1 MPRLSREVVEKRE
14 AMVVEYFKSHG
25 EGEEE
30 KAIEAVNAMLKAQ
43 TGMAMNPAR
52 VRELFR
58 QTRQQPEA
66 TPASPTPKVE
76 ELENKRDIFEEVKEG
91 FDELRESRE
100 EGKPLKVNV
109 VETTTKYESASEEIT
124 VLKARIKA
132 LENEVLTYRAAV
144 GTLKANATKI
154 YTPGIVTIIDVPDGM
169 PTERAEAVM
178 EIIKETAKENK

>member
-76 ELENKRDIFEEVKEG
+76 DRDVKNKVQAAYDKTIEQPVVKTATA
-91 FDELRESRE
+91 
-100 EGKPLKVNV
+100 
-109 VETTTKYESASEEIT
+109 TTITKYESASEEIT

-154 YTPGIVTIIDVPDGM
+154 YAPGIVTIVDVPDGM

>member
-76 ELENKRDIFEEVKEG
+76 EPKRDIFEEVKQG
-91 FDELRESRE
+91 FEELKKARE
-100 EGKPLKVNV
+100 EGDSLKVSV
-109 VETTTKYESASEEIT
+109 VETTTVYQSASEEI
-124 VLKARIKA
+124 VALKARIKS
-132 LENEVLTYRAAV
+132 LENEILTYRATV
-144 GTLKANATKI
+144 GTLKEAANKI
-154 YTPGIVTIIDVPDGM
+154 YTPGVVTIVDIPDGM
-169 PTERAEAVM
+169 TIEQAESVM
-178 EIIKETAKENK
+178 NVIKETAKESK